1 MQCSIVKFWRME
13 QWKSFEKFEVEE
25 ERIFQQNNATQW
37 FEDNNIQVLV
47 LPWPAQSPDLN
58 PIECL
63 WVHLKK
69 KLRDYQNCGRV
80 AEEWNSITPETC
92 QRLIESMPRRIQV
105 VIKSKGGHTKY

>member
-1 MQCSIVKFWRME
+1 ME

-69 KLRDYQNCGRV
+69 KLRDYPTLSKLWKSGRRV
-80 AEEWNSITPETC
+80 EFNYS
-92 QRLIESMPRRIQV
+92 RNMPKTYR
-105 VIKSKGGHTKY
+105 KHAKKDPSSY